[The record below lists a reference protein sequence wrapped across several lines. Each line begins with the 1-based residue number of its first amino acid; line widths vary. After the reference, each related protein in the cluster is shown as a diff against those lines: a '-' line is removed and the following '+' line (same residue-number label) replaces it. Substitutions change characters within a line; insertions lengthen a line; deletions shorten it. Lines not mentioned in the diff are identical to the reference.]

1 MVARIYKPAKSA
13 MQSGRGK
20 ANDWMLDYDA
30 EHPRQRDPLMGYTS
44 SSDMKSQI
52 SLSFD
57 TLEEAKNYAERHS
70 IDYVVVK
77 PKERKI
83 NRVAYADNFKYGRLL
98 PWTH

>member
-1 MVARIYKPAKSA
+1 MVAHIYKPTKSA

-20 ANDWMLDYDA
+20 TNGWMLDYDA
-30 EHPRQRDPLMGYTS
+30 EQPRQRDPLMGYTS

-57 TLEEAKNYAERHS
+57 TLEEAETYAKHNS

-83 NRVAYADNFKYGRLL
+83 TRVAYADNFKYGRLL

>member
-1 MVARIYKPAKSA
+1 MVARIFKPTKSA

-20 ANDWMLDYDA
+20 SDDWTLEYDA
-30 EHPRQRDPLMGYTS
+30 EAPRARDPLMGYTS

-52 SLSFD
+52 SLSFG
-57 TLEEAKNYAERHS
+57 TLGEAETYAKRHS

-83 NRVAYADNFKYGRLL
+83 SRVAYADNFKYGRLM

>member
-20 ANDWMLDYDA
+20 TLQWVLEHIA
-30 EHPRQRDPLMGYTS
+30 ELPRGRDPLMGYTS
-44 SSDMKSQI
+44 SSETENQVR
-52 SLSFD
+52 LYFA
-57 TLEEAKNYAERHS
+57 TLEEAESYAGRHH
-70 IDYVVVK
+70 ITYVVTK

-83 NRVAYADNFKYGRLL
+83 ARVAYSDNFKYGRLM

>member
-20 ANDWMLDYDA
+20 AQDWILEYEA
-30 EHPRQRDPLMGYTS
+30 EQARQRDPLMGYTS

-52 SLSFD
+52 HLTFE
-57 TLEEAKNYAERHS
+57 TQEQAENYAERNS
-70 IDYVVVK
+70 IAYVVVK

-83 NRVAYADNFKYGRLL
+83 ARVAYADNFKYGRRT